1 MDLNADTLN
10 ESLGPEKRNKDYDT
24 KNINVIYV
32 DDEVINLKAFQANY
46 RRLFNV
52 FIARTAMEGEKILE
66 QEEIQVVLSDQR
78 MPEVTGVEF
87 FESILHKYPDTIRI
101 LITAFSNIQ
110 AVIDAINKG
119 MVYRYVTKPWDK
131 DELQAIIQNAFEV
144 FILREENQKLTED
157 LLQANKQLE
166 FMLRQKLLD

>member
-1 MDLNADTLN
+1 MEEEKTVHKADEGQSKST
-10 ESLGPEKRNKDYDT
+10 YDT
-24 KNINVIYV
+24 RTINVMYV
-32 DDEVINLKAFQANY
+32 DDEVVNLKAFQANF

-52 FIARTAMEGEKILE
+52 FIARSAAEGEEILSKNT
-66 QEEIQVVLSDQR
+66 IHVVLSDQR

-87 FESILHKYPDTIRI
+87 LGSVRAKYPGTIRI

-119 MVYRYVTKPWDK
+119 HVYRYVTKPWDTE
-131 DELQAIIQNAFEV
+131 ELQSIIQNAFEV
-144 FILREENQKLTED
+144 YALREENKILTES

>member
-1 MDLNADTLN
+1 MNIPGEEN
-10 ESLGPEKRNKDYDT
+10 REKSDS
-24 KNINVIYV
+24 KNINVLYV
-32 DDEVINLKAFQANY
+32 DDEVVNLKAFQANF

-52 FIARTAMEGEKILE
+52 FIARSAQEGVEILDE
-66 QEEIQVVLSDQR
+66 NTIHVVLSDQR
-78 MPEVTGVEF
+78 MPEITGVEF
-87 FESILHKYPDTIRI
+87 LGSIIEKHPNTIRI

-119 MVYRYVTKPWDK
+119 NVYRYVTKPWDVE
-131 DELQAIIQNAFEV
+131 ELQVIIQNAFEV
-144 FILREENQKLTED
+144 YRLREENKMLTES